1 MQLRIRII
9 VYVIKFD
16 LKEDIM
22 RKNII
27 FILILLLLFNLS
39 GPILAD
45 SLAGNE
51 YNYLD
56 DQSWQEILQR
66 EDIVEYPVIF
76 VHGLG
81 RRTDVWE
88 DAIRKIVDDD
98 FFEMK
103 YMESNKIFHNYHGE
117 YKNNTIWNVSYY
129 TTNPFEEAFSG
140 DLSLYAKRLDEMISI
155 IKRMTGHDR
164 VVIIGHSM
172 GGLVARKYMVMEEEN
187 WDFVHRILTVG
198 TPNLGVETSVE
209 VLGQL
214 KDLKKGSAFLTNLN
228 QSWDEMRDD
237 NDQRWGVIG
246 GVDKKM
252 FFNQLGD
259 ANATDSGGPGFVRIS
274 SAIPYGEWESATEN
288 HFEEASY
295 NTDNFAFRMAI
306 NSNHVGLLE
315 ARGTF
320 KGIHWVITE

>member
-103 YMESNKIFHNYHGE
+103 YMESNKVFHNYHGE
-117 YKNNTIWNVSYY
+117 DNDNTVWNISYY

-140 DLSLYAKRLDEMISI
+140 NLSLYANRLDEMIGI
-155 IKRMTGHDR
+155 IKRMTEHDK

-172 GGLVARKYMVMEEEN
+172 GGLVARKYMVMKQEN
-187 WDFVHRILTVG
+187 WDSVHRILTVG
-198 TPNLGVETSVE
+198 TPHLGVDTSVSI
-209 VLGQL
+209 VGQL
-214 KDLKKGSAFLTNLN
+214 EDLKKESAFLTDLN
-228 QSWDEMRDD
+228 RNWDEMKDD
-237 NDQRWGVIG
+237 NNKVWGVVG

-259 ANATDSGGPGFVRIS
+259 PDATDSGGPGFVRIS
-274 SAIPYGEWESATEN
+274 SAIPYDEWEVATKDY
-288 HFEEASY
+288 FGEANY
-295 NTDNFAFRMAI
+295 NTDNFGFRMAI
-306 NSNHVGLLE
+306 DSNHVGLLE
-315 ARGTF
+315 AKGTF
-320 KGIHWVITE
+320 KGIHWAITK